1 MNLKDAKLESLSNDE
16 LNFLAAE
23 ARGFEAVGYYGPNK
37 PCEDSCTHQ
46 DYQRFDTKAE
56 AIEVYRKY
64 WTREEPGFVNGY
76 DMEEDD
82 IGLSYWKQSWG
93 PLICPCPADGD
104 KGLDEM
110 TFEQWFFE
118 QHTQFNM
125 TVLSTWLKGKMDY
138 SVDISHDTH
147 EMADAWFS
155 GDDEHRL
162 RTLTILDVLKK
173 LAIDKWAKKLTEDVV
188 DAND

>member
-1 MNLKDAKLESLSNDE
+1 MPIDKTNLESLSNDE

-23 ARGFEAVGYYGPNK
+23 ARGFTAVGYYGPNK

-46 DYQRFDTKAE
+46 DYQRFDTKVE

-104 KGLDEM
+104 EGLDEM

-118 QHTQFNM
+118 QYPQFTM
-125 TVLSTWLKGKMDY
+125 QVLVSVFKDKIEY
-138 SVDISHDTH
+138 SVGISHDTH
-147 EMADAWFS
+147 EMADAYYS
-155 GDDEHRL
+155 GTDENRL
-162 RTLTILDVLKK
+162 RTMTILEVLKK
-173 LAIDKWAKKLTEDVV
+173 LSTNE
-188 DAND
+188 